1 MKHLESFNKYNPVKL
16 FLQDKISEETFF
28 NYLDSLN
35 EELLD
40 FLKWYGI
47 EMNYSQ

>member
-1 MKHLESFNKYNPVKL
+1 MRHLESFNNYNPVEL

-40 FLKWYGI
+40 FLKWLADI
-47 EMNYSQ
+47 